1 MSVER
6 NPSSLGSFSESVV
19 TDGPGRMIHVSGMI
33 GFSDDGKVVDGG
45 IAAETAATFD
55 AIEGILERA
64 GAKLE
69 HLVRMNVFMLDLAE
83 YGEFSRVR
91 GERFGDELP
100 ASAAVQVSGL
110 LLGASIEIDAVAFV
124 PEAG

>member
-1 MSVER
+1 MSIER
-6 NPSSLGSFSESVV
+6 FPSDLGSFSESVA
-19 TDGPGRMIHVSGMI
+19 TEGAGRTIHVSGMI
-33 GFSDDGKVVDGG
+33 GFGEGGKVVEGG

-55 AIEGILERA
+55 VIEGILERA

-69 HLVRMNVFMLDLAE
+69 HLVRMNVFMLNLAE

-91 GERFGDELP
+91 AERFGDVLP

-110 LLGASIEIDAVAFV
+110 LLDAQIEIDATAFV
-124 PEAG
+124 PEDG